1 MSTIQS
7 KFIRHKKKQKK
18 KSSETSTEMIK
29 MMLSADKNSKTPI
42 INMCKGYK
50 DDGSIVHGQIWN
62 SARK

>member
-1 MSTIQS
+1 
-7 KFIRHKKKQKK
+7 
-18 KSSETSTEMIK
+18 MIK

-50 DDGSIVHGQIWN
+50 DDGSMVHGQIWN